1 MYFYINTE
9 EDRTVCRISYIV
21 SYYPRFIHL
30 SFLSSEKA
38 PETSAEVSQ
47 EAEIKDEKSTEDTQV
62 ILHSQLRAVLF
73 IFNIRLETLFI
84 IKRAH

>member
-1 MYFYINTE
+1 MYINTA

-21 SYYPRFIHL
+21 FCYPRFIHL

-38 PETSAEVSQ
+38 PSESSAVVSE
-47 EAEIKDEKSTEDTQV
+47 EAEIKDEKGTEDTQV

-84 IKRAH
+84 IKCAH

>member
-1 MYFYINTE
+1 MHLYINTA

-21 SYYPRFIHL
+21 SYYPTLIHL

-38 PETSAEVSQ
+38 PSETSAVASE
-47 EAEIKDEKSTEDTQV
+47 EAELKDEKSTEDAQV

-73 IFNIRLETLFI
+73 IFNIGLETLFI
-84 IKRAH
+84 IK